1 MHTRKEL
8 KQDTCS
14 TYRREQRNAI
24 KPPNQIKLDAFALL
38 AGARH
43 WIARMK
49 KLEYDVL

>member
-38 AGARH
+38 L
-43 WIARMK
+43 
-49 KLEYDVL
+49 LELVIGSRG